1 MARKRKELPV
11 LQDITIT
18 DVAAEGNAVARAD
31 GEMVIF
37 IPFGAPGDVA
47 DIKLTKKKKSDMI
60 VCFTKV
66 RNKAFEKFLES
77 TGVEV
82 IENFNKNVKLL
93 IVPNLSQTSS
103 KIEKAYKWRIPIMEI
118 SEAYKKFGFVEE

>member
-47 DIKLTKKKKSDMI
+47 DVKLTKKKKSYAEGSI
-60 VCFTKV
+60 VSLKKPSEIRVEPRCEHFTV
-66 RNKAFEKFLES
+66 CGGCSWQHL
-77 TGVEV
+77 
-82 IENFNKNVKLL
+82 
-93 IVPNLSQTSS
+93 P
-103 KIEKAYKWRIPIMEI
+103 
-118 SEAYKKFGFVEE
+118 

>member
-1 MARKRKELPV
+1 MEDNKDEIKKILKH
-11 LQDITIT
+11 
-18 DVAAEGNAVARAD
+18 
-31 GEMVIF
+31 
-37 IPFGAPGDVA
+37 
-47 DIKLTKKKKSDMI
+47 IKLTKKKKSDMI

-82 IENFNKNVKLL
+82 TENFNKNVKLL